1 MKRILQQPHHC
12 ISLDEMDTLETDFRA
27 LLQTCRACCHAHISV
42 TPKCLSAAAG
52 HLSSGFRWSPLAVK
66 KNMVYEESACGSHRL
81 KCSSLAAIFTLEK
94 ELKSLYMVQFDL
106 LKTCRISVWIRP
118 AGHGWA
124 HHHWPQWV
132 SNFASLD
139 QVSLASGLDTES
151 PARTMDMTNA
161 FTCGVQDKTCI
172 KCASGGYNYSEW
184 VYKATYNWGVFPCG
198 GKLWQTPAKL
208 FSYVHSLSCRR
219 RSWA

>member
-66 KNMVYEESACGSHRL
+66 KHGVWGVRMWFSQ
-81 KCSSLAAIFTLEK
+81 I
-94 ELKSLYMVQFDL
+94 
-106 LKTCRISVWIRP
+106 VWIRP

-132 SNFASLD
+132 SDFASLD
-139 QVSLASGLDTES
+139 QVSLASCLDTES

-172 KCASGGYNYSEW
+172 KMCL
-184 VYKATYNWGVFPCG
+184 WGIQ
-198 GKLWQTPAKL
+198 L
-208 FSYVHSLSCRR
+208 
-219 RSWA
+219 

>member
-1 MKRILQQPHHC
+1 
-12 ISLDEMDTLETDFRA
+12 
-27 LLQTCRACCHAHISV
+27 
-42 TPKCLSAAAG
+42 
-52 HLSSGFRWSPLAVK
+52 
-66 KNMVYEESACGSHRL
+66 MVYEESACGSHRL
-81 KCSSLAAIFTLEK
+81 KCSSLAAIFALEK

-184 VYKATYNWGVFPCG
+184 VYKATYNWGPSPYRCR
-198 GKLWQTPAKL
+198 L
-208 FSYVHSLSCRR
+208 SLRVQECARWYHGFRLNINFYWVGQPFVKGQS
-219 RSWA
+219 AQAPFV

>member
-1 MKRILQQPHHC
+1 
-12 ISLDEMDTLETDFRA
+12 
-27 LLQTCRACCHAHISV
+27 
-42 TPKCLSAAAG
+42 
-52 HLSSGFRWSPLAVK
+52 
-66 KNMVYEESACGSHRL
+66 MVYEESACGSHRL
-81 KCSSLAAIFTLEK
+81 KCSSLAAIFALEK